1 MANSTTP
8 ELKPF
13 KFGKQPDG
21 ALKRLLEILSLRGQP
36 WAVDKYLTE
45 EERKKVPPPPYT
57 ASELESL
64 LVELPVCDQGEA
76 LAQAAFYGDLQI
88 AKRLVELHGPIA
100 TVIEKGAT
108 QTFLN
113 DEVLYTHQVKH
124 FFRNAVSAGEIAELM
139 EWLPTAG
146 LGWMAGLDSEHCE
159 LMSYGALEKVS
170 QFVRSTWFE
179 GELPTFANGAITNPD
194 LLLALHEEKGR
205 SAYPAL
211 YDKILCWVPEHT
223 VAKFPHDL
231 VPYESR
237 HRVLVEDSLNHRR
250 PDQTRWIPLSE
261 CDKDLF
267 NSLENEWAAKSD
279 PDRKYKA
286 LSYRDLELKTAS
298 TKSSHDPEADMLLGH
313 MVDES
318 VRHGFWEH
326 PGMVLCQSTVGFLTQ
341 FEIGA
346 CQPGNQQLTQAFIKN
361 YAPVD
366 LFALSNADV
375 EKLNYML
382 FRVRVGFKRG
392 SESHQYAVSDLL
404 TRLDAAEPLRSQIKG
419 AMSNALVT
427 FLSEYLGDGKLN
439 ARSLGTLYREFGIDN
454 SGMSLRLYPED
465 IEALH
470 RDGYRFSAETK
481 VRTTEA
487 VDTDEEPGK
496 AKVVL
501 SYVGVSSWKQERYEG
516 MFQKAIS
523 MGIWPTDQAPQPET
537 VSAALVSLAKRRPP
551 ANWVQNP
558 ALASLRGYLRNA
570 GPEECAL
577 AAKSDKQ
584 WLVLGEVFGT
594 EVLLPWMP
602 AASLKARGGLFM
614 KDLGL

>member
-1 MANSTTP
+1 MSNSITP

-13 KFGKQPDG
+13 KFGKTHEGPH
-21 ALKRLLEILSLRGQP
+21 KRLLEILSLRGQS
-36 WAVDKYLTE
+36 WAVDKFLSPE
-45 EERKKVPPPPYT
+45 DRKKVPPPPYT
-57 ASELESL
+57 VSELESVL
-64 LVELPVCDQGEA
+64 AALPLSDQGEA
-76 LAQAAFYGDLQI
+76 LAQAVFYGDLQI

-100 TVIEKGAT
+100 TVIEKNAT

-113 DEVLYTHQVKH
+113 DEVLYTHEVKN
-124 FFRNAVSAGEIAELM
+124 FFRNAASAGEIAELM

-146 LGWMAGLDSEHCE
+146 LGWMVGVDSEYCE

-170 QFVRSTWFE
+170 QLVRSTWFE

-194 LLLALHEEKGR
+194 LLLALHEKKDQ
-205 SAYPAL
+205 SAYPTL

-223 VAKFPHDL
+223 VDKFPDDL
-231 VPYESR
+231 LPYEAR
-237 HRVLVEDSLNHRR
+237 HRVLVESLSHRR

-279 PDRKYKA
+279 PERKYKA
-286 LSYRDLELKTAS
+286 LSYSDLELKTAS
-298 TKSSHDPEADMLLGH
+298 TKSSQDPEADMLLGH

-318 VRHGFWEH
+318 VRHGFWER
-326 PGMVLCQSTVGFLTQ
+326 PGMVLCQSTVGFLSQ

-366 LFALSNADV
+366 LFALSKADAD
-375 EKLNYML
+375 KLSYML
-382 FRVRVGFKRG
+382 FRVKVGFKRG
-392 SESHQYAVSDLL
+392 SESHQYAVNDLL
-404 TRLDAAEPLRSQIKG
+404 TRLDAAEPLRSQIEG
-419 AMSNALVT
+419 AMSNELVT
-427 FLSEYLGDGKLN
+427 FISEYFGEGKLN
-439 ARSLGTLYREFGIDN
+439 ARSLGTLYRVFGIDN
-454 SGMSLRLYPED
+454 SGMHLKLYAED
-465 IEALH
+465 IESLH

-481 VRTTEA
+481 VRTI
-487 VDTDEEPGK
+487 DTTDSDEEPGK
-496 AKVVL
+496 AKVVF
-501 SYVGVSSWKQERYEG
+501 STVGAFSWGQERYEG
-516 MFQKAIS
+516 MFEKAIS
-523 MGIWPTDQAPQPET
+523 MGIWPTDKAPQPET

>member
-1 MANSTTP
+1 MSNSTTP
-8 ELKPF
+8 ELKAF
-13 KFGKQPDG
+13 KFGKTHEGPH
-21 ALKRLLEILSLRGQP
+21 KRLLEILSLRGQS
-36 WAVDKYLTE
+36 WAVDKFLSE

-57 ASELESL
+57 ASELESVL
-64 LVELPVCDQGEA
+64 AALPESDQGEA
-76 LAQAAFYGDLQI
+76 LAQAVFYGDLQI
-88 AKRLVELHGPIA
+88 AKRLVEVHGAIPSL
-100 TVIEKGAT
+100 IEKGET

-113 DEVLYTHQVKH
+113 DEVLYTHEVKH
-124 FFRNAVSAGEIAELM
+124 FFRNAASAGEIAELM

-146 LGWMAGLDSEHCE
+146 LGWMVGVDSEYCE

-194 LLLALHEEKGR
+194 LLLALHEKKGG
-205 SAYPAL
+205 SAYAAL

-237 HRVLVEDSLNHRR
+237 HRLLVESLSHRR

-286 LSYRDLELKTAS
+286 LSYSDLELKTAS
-298 TKSSHDPEADMLLGH
+298 TKSSPDPEADMLLGH

-318 VRHGFWEH
+318 VRHGFWER
-326 PGMVLCQSTVGFLTQ
+326 PGMVLCQSTVEFLSQ

-366 LFALSNADV
+366 LFALSKADAD
-375 EKLNYML
+375 KLSYML
-382 FRVRVGFKRG
+382 FRVKVGFKRG
-392 SESHQYAVSDLL
+392 SESHQYAVNDLL

-419 AMSNALVT
+419 AMSNELVT
-427 FLSEYLGDGKLN
+427 FISEYFGEGKLN

-454 SGMSLRLYPED
+454 SGMHLKLYAED
-465 IEALH
+465 IESLH

-481 VRTTEA
+481 VRTI
-487 VDTDEEPGK
+487 DTTDSDEEPGK
-496 AKVVL
+496 AKVVF
-501 SYVGVSSWKQERYEG
+501 SAVGSFSWGQERYEG
-516 MFQKAIS
+516 MFEKAIS

-602 AASLKARGGLFM
+602 AASLKATGKLFI